1 MTTDEIC
8 AAYADRGVKVTCR
21 TMDGSVLLE
30 GNREALEFL
39 GNLLLAQA
47 NDPNCCHK
55 SIEPNGAGN
64 ALFTDGSNLGIYI
77 HRLPCEHG
85 DVEGSLMSGRA

>member
-1 MTTDEIC
+1 MEDQMTTDEIC
-8 AAYADRGVKVTCR
+8 AAYADRDVKVTCR

-47 NDPNCCHK
+47 NDVNCCYK
-55 SIEPNGAGN
+55 SIDPNGAGN
-64 ALFTDGSNLGIYI
+64 ALFTNKSNLGLYI
-77 HRLPCEHG
+77 HRLPCEHESI
-85 DVEGSLMSGRA
+85 EGA